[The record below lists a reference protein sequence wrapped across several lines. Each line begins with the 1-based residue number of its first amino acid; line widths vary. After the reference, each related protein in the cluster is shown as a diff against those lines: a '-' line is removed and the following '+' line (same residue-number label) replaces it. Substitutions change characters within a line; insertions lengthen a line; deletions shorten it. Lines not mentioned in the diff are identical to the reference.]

1 MSDLQNRV
9 QMELTRNRLLFVDD
23 EHGIRETL
31 PVIMRR
37 HGFIV
42 TVAATVAEGIQQIQ
56 SQEFDLLLCDLNIE
70 RYGDG
75 YDVIRA
81 MRKVNPDCAIVILTA
96 YPDFESAVE
105 AIHLRIDDYLIKPSR
120 ADSLVALLAA
130 KLVEP
135 RIAKW
140 HSKSEVGSQP

>member
-1 MSDLQNRV
+1 MTDIQNRV
-9 QMELTRNRLLFVDD
+9 QVELTRKRLLFVDD

-37 HGFIV
+37 YGFIV

-56 SQEFDLLLCDLNIE
+56 TQEFDLLLCDLNIE
-70 RYGDG
+70 HYGDG

-81 MRKVNPDCAIVILTA
+81 VRKFNSDCVIIILTA

-105 AIHLRIDDYLIKPSR
+105 AIHLRIDDYLIKPAN
-120 ADSLVALLAA
+120 ADLLVAVLAA
-130 KLVEP
+130 KLAEP
-135 RIAKW
+135 RVPRRD
-140 HSKSEVGSQP
+140 SMSDVGPRP

>member
-1 MSDLQNRV
+1 MTEIQNRV
-9 QMELTRNRLLFVDD
+9 QVELTRKRLLFVDD

-37 HGFIV
+37 YGFNV
-42 TVAATVAEGIQQIQ
+42 TVAATVADGIQQIQ

-81 MRKVNPDCAIVILTA
+81 MRKFNSDCVIIILTA

-105 AIHLRIDDYLIKPSR
+105 AIHLRIDDYLVKPAN
-120 ADSLVALLAA
+120 ADLLVAVLAA
-130 KLVEP
+130 KLAEP
-135 RIAKW
+135 RVQKQ
-140 HSKSEVGSQP
+140 GFRLRP